1 MEKLMGILGLLL
13 IVLAFSTIVY
23 DVITRRI
30 SSDPKTNRILIISN
44 YLFLI
49 IILYEL
55 AEEIVSKML

>member
-49 IILYEL
+49 IILYGL